1 MNFVFL
7 PLKFVMD
14 GFVDSFDAG
23 EIERTTRKG
32 DGRGQLQKCHIAI

>member
-14 GFVDSFDAG
+14 GFVGSFG
-23 EIERTTRKG
+23 SEETERITGKG
-32 DGRGQLQKCHIAI
+32 DDRGQL